1 MDNGAQVHQEDSSR
15 LLEEIAA
22 FIEKL
27 NTISEEEV
35 LSELSGCDT
44 DVLLWLLNDIA
55 IPNLQ
60 YDVADVIL
68 RIIHSRSTP

>member
-1 MDNGAQVHQEDSSR
+1 MDNGAQVHQDSSR

-35 LSELSGCDT
+35 LSELSGCDS

-68 RIIHSRSTP
+68 RIIHSRAES

>member
-1 MDNGAQVHQEDSSR
+1 MDKGAQVHKDSSR

-35 LSELSGCDT
+35 WAELNGCDS

-60 YDVADVIL
+60 YDVADIIL
-68 RIIHSRSTP
+68 KILHSRSKA

>member
-1 MDNGAQVHQEDSSR
+1 LRETGKVAQVYRNSGE
-15 LLEEIAA
+15 LLHEIAE

-27 NTISEEEV
+27 NAISEEEAY
-35 LSELSGCDT
+35 SELSNCES

-60 YDVADVIL
+60 YDIADVIL
-68 RIIHSRSTP
+68 KIINSRA

>member
-44 DVLLWLLNDIA
+44 DVLMWLLNDIA

>member
-1 MDNGAQVHQEDSSR
+1 MDNGAQVHKDSSR

-35 LSELSGCDT
+35 LSELSECDS

-60 YDVADVIL
+60 YDVADLIL
-68 RIIHSRSTP
+68 RIIHSRGKS